1 MDCEYIRQLG
11 RLTFVL
17 LVALTGGIGSGKS
30 LAAEYFAELGAQ
42 VLDFDQLARDVI
54 ERGSEGFD
62 EVIARFGDEILSQG
76 NIDRRKLGDIVFS
89 NSDARLDLE
98 AIVHPRIRQEF
109 DSIVSGLEGD
119 SILISQ
125 IPLLVE
131 SKNEYPFEFV
141 ITVSAPE
148 ALRRTRLL
156 ERGMKN
162 FQITKRIEAQ
172 SSDQA
177 REAIADAIIHN
188 TGDKD
193 HLLRQVENLYED
205 RIYPMRFGKSSQ

>member
-1 MDCEYIRQLG
+1 MC
-11 RLTFVL
+11 VL

-42 VLDFDQLARDVI
+42 VLDFDQIARDVI

-62 EVIARFGDEILSQG
+62 EVIARFGDEILSQV
-76 NIDRRKLGDIVFS
+76 NIARRKLGDIVFS
-89 NSDARLDLE
+89 NPDARLDLE
-98 AIVHPRIRQEF
+98 AIVHPKIREEF
-109 DSIVSGLEGD
+109 DTTVSELESG

-131 SKNEYPFEFV
+131 SKNEYPIEFV

-156 ERGMKN
+156 ERGMKD
-162 FQITKRIEAQ
+162 FQITKRLEVQ
-172 SSDQA
+172 VSDEK

-205 RIYPMRFGKSSQ
+205 RLYPMRFGKSSE

>member
-1 MDCEYIRQLG
+1 
-11 RLTFVL
+11 VL

-42 VLDFDQLARDVI
+42 VLDFDQLSRDVI
-54 ERGSEGFD
+54 ERGTEGFD
-62 EVIARFGDEILSQG
+62 EVLTRFGDEVLSQG
-76 NIDRRKLGDIVFS
+76 VIDRSKLAQIVFS
-89 NSDARLDLE
+89 DSDARLDLE
-98 AIVHPRIRQEF
+98 AIVHPRIREEF
-109 DSIVSGLEGD
+109 DLVVSGLQSG

-141 ITVSAPE
+141 ITVSASE
-148 ALRRTRLL
+148 ELRRARLL
-156 ERGMKN
+156 ERGMKD
-162 FQITKRIEAQ
+162 FQITKRLEAQ
-172 SSDQA
+172 STDQA
-177 REAIADAIIHN
+177 REAIADAVIHN

-205 RIYPMRFGKSSQ
+205 RLYPMRFGKSGE

>member
-1 MDCEYIRQLG
+1 M
-11 RLTFVL
+11 L

-54 ERGSEGFD
+54 ERGTEGFD
-62 EVIARFGDEILSQG
+62 EVLTRFGDEVLSQG
-76 NIDRRKLGDIVFS
+76 VIDRSKLAQIVFS
-89 NSDARLDLE
+89 DSDARLDLE
-98 AIVHPRIRQEF
+98 AIVHPRIREEF
-109 DSIVSGLEGD
+109 DLVVSGLQSG

-141 ITVSAPE
+141 ITVSASE
-148 ALRRTRLL
+148 ELRRGRLL
-156 ERGMKN
+156 ERGMKD
-162 FQITKRIEAQ
+162 FQITKRLEAQ
-172 SSDQA
+172 STDQA
-177 REAIADAIIHN
+177 REAIADAVIHN

-205 RIYPMRFGKSSQ
+205 RLYPMRFGKSGE

>member
-1 MDCEYIRQLG
+1 
-11 RLTFVL
+11 VL

-62 EVIARFGDEILSQG
+62 EVLTRFGDEVLSQG
-76 NIDRRKLGDIVFS
+76 VIDRSKLAQIVFS
-89 NSDARLDLE
+89 DSDARLDLE
-98 AIVHPRIRQEF
+98 AIVHPRIREEF
-109 DSIVSGLEGD
+109 DLVVSGLQSG

-141 ITVSAPE
+141 ITVSASE
-148 ALRRTRLL
+148 ELRRARLL
-156 ERGMKN
+156 ERGMKD
-162 FQITKRIEAQ
+162 FQITKRLEAQ
-172 SSDQA
+172 STDQA
-177 REAIADAIIHN
+177 REAIADAVIHN

-193 HLLRQVENLYED
+193 HLLRQVENLYEE
-205 RIYPMRFGKSSQ
+205 RLYPMRFGKSGE

>member
-1 MDCEYIRQLG
+1 
-11 RLTFVL
+11 VL

-54 ERGSEGFD
+54 ERGTEGFD
-62 EVIARFGDEILSQG
+62 EVLTRFGDEVLSQG
-76 NIDRRKLGDIVFS
+76 VIDRSKLAQIVFS
-89 NSDARLDLE
+89 DADARLDLE
-98 AIVHPRIRQEF
+98 AIVHPRIREEF
-109 DSIVSGLEGD
+109 NMVVSGLQSG

-141 ITVSAPE
+141 ITVSASE
-148 ALRRTRLL
+148 ELRRARLL
-156 ERGMKN
+156 ERGMKD
-162 FQITKRIEAQ
+162 FQITKRFEAQ
-172 SSDQA
+172 STDQA
-177 REAIADAIIHN
+177 REAIADVVIHN

-193 HLLRQVENLYED
+193 QLLRQVENLYED
-205 RIYPMRFGKSSQ
+205 RLYPMRFGKLGE

>member
-1 MDCEYIRQLG
+1 MC
-11 RLTFVL
+11 VL

-42 VLDFDQLARDVI
+42 VLDFDQIARDVI

-76 NIDRRKLGDIVFS
+76 NFDRRKLGDIVFS
-89 NSDARLDLE
+89 NPDARLDLE
-98 AIVHPRIRQEF
+98 AIVHPKIREEF
-109 DSIVSGLEGD
+109 DTTVSELESG

-156 ERGMKN
+156 ERGMKD
-162 FQITKRIEAQ
+162 FQITKRLEVQ
-172 SSDQA
+172 VSDEK

-205 RIYPMRFGKSSQ
+205 RLYPMRFGKSPE

>member
-1 MDCEYIRQLG
+1 
-11 RLTFVL
+11 VL

-54 ERGSEGFD
+54 ERGTEGFD
-62 EVIARFGDEILSQG
+62 EVLTRFGDEVLSQG
-76 NIDRRKLGDIVFS
+76 VVDRSKLAQIVFS
-89 NSDARLDLE
+89 DPDARLDLE
-98 AIVHPRIRQEF
+98 AIVHPRIREQF
-109 DSIVSGLEGD
+109 DLVVSGLQRG
-119 SILISQ
+119 SILINQ

-141 ITVSAPE
+141 ITVSASE
-148 ALRRTRLL
+148 ELRRTRLL
-156 ERGMKN
+156 ERGMKD
-162 FQITKRIEAQ
+162 FQITKRLEAQ

-177 REAIADAIIHN
+177 REVIADAVIHN

-193 HLLRQVENLYED
+193 YLLRQVENLYED
-205 RIYPMRFGKSSQ
+205 RLYPMRFGKSGE

>member
-11 RLTFVL
+11 RLTRVL

-54 ERGSEGFD
+54 ERGTEGFD

-76 NIDRRKLGDIVFS
+76 IIDRSKLAAIVFS
-89 NSDARLDLE
+89 DSSMRQDLE

-148 ALRRTRLL
+148 EIRRARLL

-205 RIYPMRFGKSSQ
+205 RLYPMRFGKSPE

>member
-1 MDCEYIRQLG
+1 M
-11 RLTFVL
+11 L

-54 ERGSEGFD
+54 ERGTEGFD
-62 EVIARFGDEILSQG
+62 EVLTRFGDEVLSQG
-76 NIDRRKLGDIVFS
+76 VIDRSKLAQIVFS
-89 NSDARLDLE
+89 DSDARLDLE
-98 AIVHPRIRQEF
+98 AIVHPRIREEF
-109 DSIVSGLEGD
+109 DRVVSGLQSG

-141 ITVSAPE
+141 ITVSASE
-148 ALRRTRLL
+148 ELRRARLL
-156 ERGMKN
+156 ERGMKD
-162 FQITKRIEAQ
+162 FQITKRLEAQ
-172 SSDQA
+172 STDQA
-177 REAIADAIIHN
+177 REAIADAVIHN

-205 RIYPMRFGKSSQ
+205 RLYPMRFGKSGE

>member
-11 RLTFVL
+11 RLTRVL

-54 ERGSEGFD
+54 ERGTEGFD

-76 NIDRRKLGDIVFS
+76 IIDRSKLAAIVFS
-89 NSDARLDLE
+89 DSSMRQDLE

-148 ALRRTRLL
+148 EIRRARLL

-188 TGDKD
+188 TGDKV

-205 RIYPMRFGKSSQ
+205 RINPMRFGKSSQ

>member
-11 RLTFVL
+11 RLTRVL

-54 ERGSEGFD
+54 ERGTEGFD

-76 NIDRRKLGDIVFS
+76 IIDRSKLAAIVFS
-89 NSDARLDLE
+89 DSSMRQDLE

-148 ALRRTRLL
+148 EIRRARLL

-177 REAIADAIIHN
+177 REAIADAIIHT
-188 TGDKD
+188 TGAKD
-193 HLLRQVENLYED
+193 HLLRQVENVYED

>member
-1 MDCEYIRQLG
+1 MC
-11 RLTFVL
+11 VL
-17 LVALTGGIGSGKS
+17 LGALTGGIGSGKS

-42 VLDFDQLARDVI
+42 VLDFDQIARDVI

-89 NSDARLDLE
+89 NPDARLDLE
-98 AIVHPRIRQEF
+98 AIVHPKIREEF
-109 DSIVSGLEGD
+109 DTTVSELESG

-156 ERGMKN
+156 ERGMKD
-162 FQITKRIEAQ
+162 FQITKRLEAQ
-172 SSDQA
+172 VSDEK

-205 RIYPMRFGKSSQ
+205 RLYPMRFGKSSE

>member
-1 MDCEYIRQLG
+1 M
-11 RLTFVL
+11 L

-62 EVIARFGDEILSQG
+62 EVLTRFGDEVLSQG
-76 NIDRRKLGDIVFS
+76 VIDRSKLAQIVFS
-89 NSDARLDLE
+89 DSDARLDLE
-98 AIVHPRIRQEF
+98 AIVHPRIREEF
-109 DSIVSGLEGD
+109 DLVVSGLQSG

-141 ITVSAPE
+141 ITVSASE
-148 ALRRTRLL
+148 ELRRARLL
-156 ERGMKN
+156 ERGMKD
-162 FQITKRIEAQ
+162 FQITKRLEAQ
-172 SSDQA
+172 STDQA
-177 REAIADAIIHN
+177 REAIADAVIHN

-205 RIYPMRFGKSSQ
+205 RLYPMRFGKSGE

>member
-1 MDCEYIRQLG
+1 
-11 RLTFVL
+11 VL

-54 ERGSEGFD
+54 ERGTEGFD

-76 NIDRRKLGDIVFS
+76 IIDRSKLAAIVFS
-89 NSDARLDLE
+89 DSSMRQDLE
-98 AIVHPRIRQEF
+98 AIVHPKIRQEF

-148 ALRRTRLL
+148 EIRRARLL

>member
-1 MDCEYIRQLG
+1 M
-11 RLTFVL
+11 L

-54 ERGSEGFD
+54 ERGTEGFD
-62 EVIARFGDEILSQG
+62 EVLTRFGDEVLSQG
-76 NIDRRKLGDIVFS
+76 VIDRSKLAQIVFS
-89 NSDARLDLE
+89 DSDARLDLE
-98 AIVHPRIRQEF
+98 AIVHPRIREEF
-109 DSIVSGLEGD
+109 DLVVSGLQSG

-141 ITVSAPE
+141 ITVSASE
-148 ALRRTRLL
+148 ELRRARLL
-156 ERGMKN
+156 ERGMKD
-162 FQITKRIEAQ
+162 FQITKRFEAQ

-177 REAIADAIIHN
+177 REAIADAVIHN
-188 TGDKD
+188 TGDRD

-205 RIYPMRFGKSSQ
+205 RLYPMRFGKSGE

>member
-11 RLTFVL
+11 RLTRVL

-54 ERGSEGFD
+54 ERGTEGFD

-76 NIDRRKLGDIVFS
+76 IIDRSKLAAIVFS
-89 NSDARLDLE
+89 DSSMRQDLE

-148 ALRRTRLL
+148 EIRRARLL

-205 RIYPMRFGKSSQ
+205 RINPMRFGKSSQ

>member
-1 MDCEYIRQLG
+1 
-11 RLTFVL
+11 VL

-54 ERGSEGFD
+54 ERGTEGFD
-62 EVIARFGDEILSQG
+62 EVLTRFGDEVLSQG
-76 NIDRRKLGDIVFS
+76 VIDRSKLAQIVFS
-89 NSDARLDLE
+89 DSDARLDLE
-98 AIVHPRIRQEF
+98 AIVHPRIREEF
-109 DSIVSGLEGD
+109 DLVVSGLQSG

-141 ITVSAPE
+141 ITVSASE
-148 ALRRTRLL
+148 ELRRGRLL
-156 ERGMKN
+156 ERGMKD
-162 FQITKRIEAQ
+162 FQITKRLEAQ
-172 SSDQA
+172 STDQA
-177 REAIADAIIHN
+177 REAIADAVIHN

-205 RIYPMRFGKSSQ
+205 RLYPMRFGKSGE